1 MLSSGGKCATADI
14 TFLFFNGVVKMDLEE
29 YLNKKEKISK
39 KYNKII
45 NDLVIWYPRSI
56 NDSVQQLQAL
66 GLPASEENLIRL
78 PAGGFTIKLKV
89 EQVAA
94 AGRVLNK
101 RMKYLNNSM
110 PLEAYYYYIND
121 YELFFSDK
129 YDPEIFEE
137 LYFTDETIQE
147 NKEEFKKLKEKYFNK
162 MYEMW

>member
-1 MLSSGGKCATADI
+1 
-14 TFLFFNGVVKMDLEE
+14 MDLEE

-39 KYNKII
+39 NYTNII
-45 NDLVIWYPRSI
+45 DDLIIWYPRSI
-56 NDSVQQLQAL
+56 SDAVEQLNKL
-66 GLPASEENLIRL
+66 GLPASEENIINIGN
-78 PAGGFTIKLKV
+78 AGGVTIKSKV

-101 RMKYLNNSM
+101 RMKVLNNSM

-129 YDPEIFEE
+129 YDSEIFKE
-137 LYFTDETIQE
+137 LDFTEKTITE
-147 NKEEFKKLKEKYFNK
+147 NKEEFKKLREKYFNK

>member
-1 MLSSGGKCATADI
+1 
-14 TFLFFNGVVKMDLEE
+14 MDLEE

-39 KYNKII
+39 KYQKII
-45 NDLVIWYPRSI
+45 NDLVIWYPKNKEDAI
-56 NDSVQQLQAL
+56 LQLEKL
-66 GLPASEENLIRL
+66 GIPAASQELIIL
-78 PAGGFTIKLKV
+78 PAGGVTVKSKV

-94 AGRVLNK
+94 AGRVLDK
-101 RMKYLNNSM
+101 RMKFLNNKF

-129 YDPEIFEE
+129 YDSEIFEE

>member
-1 MLSSGGKCATADI
+1 
-14 TFLFFNGVVKMDLEE
+14 MDLGE

-45 NDLVIWYPRSI
+45 NDLVIWYPKNIS
-56 NDSVQQLQAL
+56 DAEEQLNKL
-66 GLPASEENLIRL
+66 GLPASKENIVML
-78 PAGGFTIKLKV
+78 PAGGVTINSKV

-94 AGRVLNK
+94 AGRVLDK
-101 RMKYLNNSM
+101 RMKWLNNNM

-129 YDPEIFEE
+129 YDSEIFEE

-147 NKEEFKKLKEKYFNK
+147 NKEEFKKIRVHYFNK